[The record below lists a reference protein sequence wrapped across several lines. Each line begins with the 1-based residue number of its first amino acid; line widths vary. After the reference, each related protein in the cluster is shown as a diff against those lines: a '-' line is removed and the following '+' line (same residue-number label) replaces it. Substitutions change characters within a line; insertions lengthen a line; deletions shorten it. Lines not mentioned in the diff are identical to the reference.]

1 MREYGKISIRLE
13 DFQGGAKLSYCIVQ
27 NTLPWGDEH
36 SFITFVIF
44 RQAKLAFVRCQ
55 ALLTQ

>member
-1 MREYGKISIRLE
+1 MEKSVWKT
-13 DFQGGAKLSYCIVQ
+13 FQEGQNLSYCIVQ
-27 NTLPWGDEH
+27 NTLPWGDEY